1 MFAISAP
8 KSRSASITLCRFN
21 PSVHRISVA
30 ASASCRTLFL
40 TPLFVA
46 LTTIASSGVMAQ
58 DARLGQVVVTASRT
72 AQQIA
77 DALPHTTVITREEI
91 EASQASDVL
100 SLMRRQ
106 AGVEIAQTGGTGGT
120 ASVFMRGTNS
130 NHVLLLIDGLR
141 INAVNSGAPL
151 WPHLM
156 LDEIERIEIVR
167 GNVSALYGSEAV
179 GGVVQIFTRLGRG
192 APSASVSLQAGGD
205 RARALSVHAGGEFGR
220 AGAKT
225 RASVTASSRSARGFS
240 AIDADL
246 APSANP
252 DTDGYRNRSASVRVT
267 QQIDAHEIGASVLSS
282 RGWLD
287 FDDPTDYG
295 FFGPVYVGRS
305 ETHRER
311 VTLDSATV
319 HARLRLNDQWSSTLQ
334 LGQMRDFSDST
345 SSYPLSFNI
354 ATALSRTRQ
363 LSWQNTVELA
373 PEHTLT
379 GGVEHLDQVGNNSAY
394 PNAFS
399 RRVNSVMAGYSGN
412 SGKHQ
417 GQLNLRH
424 DRYSDFGDASTALA
438 AYGYKFAPN
447 WKATAQVSTAF
458 KAPTFSD
465 LYFPFF
471 GNPALEPERA
481 RSIEAGLQYAH
492 DKDFLRVALHRSQI
506 DDLIVFDPAIG
517 IANNVA
523 SARITG
529 LELTGKTTWKEF
541 ELSGNL
547 SLQRPV
553 NTQTGQR
560 LMRRAS
566 RTLNLGVARA
576 VGPWRLGAD
585 LQASGPRFDS
595 DINTFARTQL
605 SGYGVVNLTA
615 SQVLNKNL
623 TFGLAL
629 QNAFDK
635 HYALVHGYKTPG
647 RAALVTLAVKM

>member
-1 MFAISAP
+1 MLAIIAP
-8 KSRSASITLCRFN
+8 KSRSASVTPWFVTVLAAWTAIAC
-21 PSVHRISVA
+21 SVA
-30 ASASCRTLFL
+30 
-40 TPLFVA
+40 
-46 LTTIASSGVMAQ
+46 IAQ

-77 DALPHTTVITREEI
+77 DALPHTTVISREEI
-91 EASQASDVL
+91 EASPASDVL
-100 SLMRRQ
+100 SLLRRQ
-106 AGVEIAQTGGTGGT
+106 AGVEIAQAGGPGST
-120 ASVFMRGTNS
+120 ASVFMRGANS

-179 GGVVQIFTRLGRG
+179 GGVVQVFTRSGRG
-192 APSASVSLQAGGD
+192 APSASVTLRAGGD
-205 RARALSVHAGGEFGR
+205 RTRGLSAHAGGEFGT
-220 AGAKT
+220 AGART
-225 RASVTASSRSARGFS
+225 RASVTASARSARGFS

-252 DTDGYRNRSASVRVT
+252 DTDGYRNRSASLRLT
-267 QQIDAHEIGASVLSS
+267 QQIDAHEIGLSVLSS

-287 FDDPTDYG
+287 FDDPTDYS
-295 FFGPVYVGRS
+295 FFGPVYVGRN

-311 VTLDSATV
+311 ITLDSATV
-319 HARLRLNDQWSSTLQ
+319 HGRLRIGDHWSSTLQ
-334 LGQMRDFSDST
+334 VGQMRDTSDST
-345 SSYPLSFNI
+345 SSYPFSFNI
-354 ATALSRTRQ
+354 ATSLSRTRQ
-363 LSWQNTVELA
+363 LSWQNTVELT

-379 GGVEHLDQVGNNSAY
+379 GGVEHLEQVGNNSAY
-394 PNAFS
+394 ANAFT
-399 RRVNSVMAGYSGN
+399 RRVNSVMAGYNGN

-417 GQLNLRH
+417 GQLNLRQ
-424 DRYSDFGDASTALA
+424 DRYSDFGHASTALA
-438 AYGYKFAPN
+438 AYGYQFAPH

-492 DKDFLRVALHRSQI
+492 KKDFLRAALHRSQI
-506 DDLIVFDPAIG
+506 ADLIVFDPAIG

-529 LELTGKTTWKEF
+529 LELSGKTTWKDWEM
-541 ELSGNL
+541 SANL
-547 SLQRPV
+547 GLQRPV
-553 NTQTGQR
+553 DTRTGQR
-560 LMRRAS
+560 LLRRAARS
-566 RTLNLGVARA
+566 LNLGVARV
-576 VGPWRLGAD
+576 VGTWRLGAD
-585 LQASGPRFDS
+585 LQATGPRFDS
-595 DINTFARTQL
+595 DMNTFARVQL
-605 SGYGVVNLTA
+605 GGYGVVNLTA
-615 SQVLNKNL
+615 SHDLNKNL
-623 TFGLAL
+623 TLGLAL

-647 RAALVTLAVKM
+647 RSALMTLAAKM